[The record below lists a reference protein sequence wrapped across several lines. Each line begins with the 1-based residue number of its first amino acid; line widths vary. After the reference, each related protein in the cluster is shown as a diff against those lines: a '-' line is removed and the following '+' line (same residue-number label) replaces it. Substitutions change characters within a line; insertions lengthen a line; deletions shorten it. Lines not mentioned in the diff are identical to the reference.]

1 MLVLLAKELRI
12 RYKSTALGYAWSVA
26 YPLALALV
34 FYFVFKVVARIQ
46 VENYALFVVMGLFPW
61 QWFQNSIVGASGF
74 LLGNAQLIKKVRFE
88 RSLLVLVGVLND
100 LVHFLAS
107 LPVIALF
114 LLASGSPLRAAW
126 LWQVPLLVLL
136 QLGVTFGFALLVA
149 TANLF
154 LRDLE
159 RLIGIATLLW
169 LYLTPVLYP
178 WDMVP
183 ERLRWTLWLNPLN
196 PLIQSWRG
204 ALADG
209 HLDPALVAGA
219 AAWAVAALLAG
230 RLLYTRLERR
240 FAEVV

>member
-1 MLVLLAKELRI
+1 VRVLLVKELRI

-34 FYFVFKVVARIQ
+34 FYFVFKVVARIP

-61 QWFQNSIVGASGF
+61 QWFQNSINGAGGF
-74 LLGNAQLIKKVRFE
+74 FLGNAALIKKVHFE

-107 LPVIALF
+107 LPVVMAFLF
-114 LLASGSPLRAAW
+114 ASGSPPRAAW

-136 QLGVTFGFALLVA
+136 QLGVTFGLALAVA

-183 ERLRWTLWLNPLN
+183 ESLRWTVWLNPLN
-196 PLIQSWRG
+196 ALIQCWRS
-204 ALADG
+204 ALAEG
-209 HLDPALVAGA
+209 QLDPALLAAAAGWAGA
-219 AAWAVAALLAG
+219 AWLGGHLI
-230 RLLYTRLERR
+230 YTRLERR
-240 FAEVV
+240 FAELV

>member
-1 MLVLLAKELRI
+1 VLVLLAKELRI
-12 RYKSTALGYAWSVA
+12 RYKNTALGYAWSVA

-34 FYFVFKVVARIQ
+34 FWFVFKLVVRIP

-61 QWFQNSIVGASGF
+61 QWFQNSVTGANGF
-74 LLGNAQLIKKVRFE
+74 FLGNAPLIKKVRFE

-107 LPVIALF
+107 LPVIAVF
-114 LLASGSPLRAAW
+114 VLASGSPLRLAW
-126 LWQVPLLVLL
+126 LWQIPLLLVL
-136 QLGVTFGFALLVA
+136 QFGVTFGFALAVA

-178 WDMVP
+178 WEMVP
-183 ERLRWTLWLNPLN
+183 ESLRWTAWLNPLN
-196 PLIQSWRG
+196 LLVQSWRS
-204 ALADG
+204 ALSEG
-209 HLDPALVAGA
+209 QLDPARIGAVAV
-219 AAWAVAALLAG
+219 WAVAVCLLG
-230 RLLYTRLERR
+230 QWIYTRLERR
-240 FAEVV
+240 FAELV